1 MRRGNDNKIY
11 SRSGAAHSRR
21 RREGLGS
28 HAPTSAAGL
37 RRVLGRERLPPR
49 PGLSLGKSPTAC
61 PQITSSLAVQTALPP
76 APRERGC
83 REKLQNPVSSWGSR
97 RLLCQKPRTLSP
109 RGGVADFCA
118 APEAAQRPPFW
129 SRALSSLSLLKPA
142 PCLSL
147 GWGPSRAGTLV
158 FNCFMPTCVG

>member
-37 RRVLGRERLPPR
+37 RRALGRERLPPR
-49 PGLSLGKSPTAC
+49 PRLSLGKSPTAC
-61 PQITSSLAVQTALPP
+61 PQITSSLAVQIALPP

-118 APEAAQRPPFW
+118 ARSRPETTLLVEGAFLFVSAETSPVSVLGMGTEQSGN
-129 SRALSSLSLLKPA
+129 SR
-142 PCLSL
+142 
-147 GWGPSRAGTLV
+147 
-158 FNCFMPTCVG
+158 F